1 MINQGVFNYNAL
13 RKTMVNQLYY
23 GDNLEVLRKY
33 IKDESVD
40 LCYIDPPFNSKRNYN
55 QIYNNIGSEDKAQAQ
70 AFIDTWEWDD
80 HAIKGL
86 SEITSNYHGLFTQQC
101 IALITGLSNVLGT
114 GSLLAYL
121 VSMTLRITEIHRVL
135 KPTGSFYLHCDPTSS
150 HYLKLVLDAVF
161 CSQGGEFRNDIIWV
175 RSTNP
180 KGSQFDKKK
189 YSPYTDNILFYT
201 KSSESVFK
209 ENAIKQ
215 SLDIDELEKKY
226 DRKDELGRFTDGPI
240 LRSASMGE
248 RPNLAYEYKGYTP
261 PYGWRV
267 EKSKLE
273 KIDNQGNLGWSSTGK
288 PFRKLRPENDKG
300 HPIGNFW
307 NDISLINPQAK
318 ERLGYP
324 TQKPEALLE
333 RIIKASSNENDIVL
347 DAYCGCGTTVAVCQK
362 LDRQW
367 IGIDITYQSISLV
380 LKRLEDSFGKGVLD
394 TIKLHGIPKDIESAR
409 ALANKQDDRTRKEFE
424 KWAILTYT
432 NNRGII
438 NTKKG
443 SDQGVDGIVY
453 FYGDKGE
460 QEKIILQVK
469 SGKVKSGDIRD
480 LLGTMTL
487 ENARI
492 AIFITLED
500 PTKDMLKTAK
510 SAGFYQNKLMPHS
523 CDKIQIVTVQDIIE
537 NKQRLTMTLAYEV
550 LKSAE
555 KQKEVKASQIELDI

>member
-1 MINQGVFNYNAL
+1 
-13 RKTMVNQLYY
+13 MVNQLYY

-55 QIYNNIGSEDKAQAQ
+55 QIYNNIGKEDKAQAQ

-101 IALITGLSNVLGT
+101 IALINGLSNVLGT

-135 KPTGSFYLHCDPTSS
+135 KPTGSFYLHCDPTAS

-161 CSQGGEFRNDIIWV
+161 CSQGGEFRNEIVWCYTAPTNTRENFPKKHDIIF
-175 RSTNP
+175 R
-180 KGSQFDKKK
+180 
-189 YSPYTDNILFYT
+189 YT
-201 KSSESVFK
+201 KSNSYKFNFE
-209 ENAIKQ
+209 
-215 SLDIDELEKKY
+215 DISIPYSDETVA
-226 DRKDELGRFTDGPI
+226 RTNRGAG
-240 LRSASMGE
+240 
-248 RPNLAYEYKGYTP
+248 NKGLY
-261 PYGWRV
+261 
-267 EKSKLE
+267 KSKNPEHKHINRLKPNG
-273 KIDNQGNLGWSSTGK
+273 KIPEDWWTIPRLQGNS
-288 PFRKLRPENDKG
+288 
-300 HPIGNFW
+300 
-307 NDISLINPQAK
+307 A

-347 DAYCGCGTTVAVCQK
+347 DAYCGCGTTVAVAQN
-362 LDRQW
+362 LNRQW

-480 LLGTMTL
+480 LVGTMTL
-487 ENARI
+487 ENASI
-492 AIFITLED
+492 AIFITLEN